1 MVLYAAD
8 DLEHRSQAYNL
19 LAIAAQE
26 YWGLAPLPELVR
38 SPTGKPAFPS
48 APGREFNLSHSG
60 SFAFCALDH
69 SPVGV
74 DIQLVKSWRPTLPSR
89 VCSPEEL
96 TWLDHQENLW
106 QAFTTLWALKESR
119 CKYSGEGLRGSIPA
133 ISVPLPQNGQ
143 ALYFYQGLWFHLYFG
158 TGWVGSLCALSP
170 PPDQILWRSISH
182 TALSSDEK
190 DGIGHDL

>member
-74 DIQLVKSWRPTLPSR
+74 DIQMVKSWRPTLPSR

-106 QAFTTLWALKESR
+106 QAFTTLWALKES
-119 CKYSGEGLRGSIPA
+119 LRGSIPA
-133 ISVPLPQNGQ
+133 ISVPLPQDRQ